1 LSKRV
6 KNFCCLYKITQNG
19 RKESEFYKTEVVQ
32 NWKIIVYK
40 SYTWR
45 QQNENKISLRNR
57 VPWLLEYFRTK
68 MFRTNIA
75 LRTKDAQTSSSKKTS
90 RLFDGEWNPG
100 GAGVSGIG
108 ALGPEKNYFPSLRIS
123 ISFSL
128 TSYQIIFRTPTFRFH
143 KFVKKCRFK
152 LLLSFSAIKP
162 THLTEWNVDH
172 FNF

>member
-108 ALGPEKNYFPSLRIS
+108 ALGPKKKYFSSLTLS

-128 TSYQIIFRTPTFRFH
+128 TPYQIIFCLQTFP
-143 KFVKKCRFK
+143 
-152 LLLSFSAIKP
+152 FSWIR
-162 THLTEWNVDH
+162 
-172 FNF
+172 